1 MEAPTTR
8 FSYHHG
14 VALLHEKL
22 LHKAERILIFGPTG
36 AGKSF
41 LAAELARRLSA
52 AGRECLCLS
61 ADPGTPSFGVPAA
74 VNLGQWRLGH
84 RRLENSHQDNW
95 QLLEFEGLCSLDAAR
110 FRLPLSEAVGQLMRS
125 APEHTPCLIDAP
137 GMTQG
142 VAAAEMLQTLVARTA
157 ASRLVVLAER
167 EQVAEVM
174 PVISSLSCPVLW
186 LSPSPQARLIQRSE
200 RLDWRTRLWQH
211 YMAQSVEL
219 ELPLH
224 MLSILGTPPP
234 QNDPER
240 WPGLLVRLSDHKGQ
254 LTMGEVVALAS
265 QDIRLRCPVPHIAQQ
280 SLLQL
285 RPPSQ
290 ILLRDAR
297 HLPGHKLRTVR
308 HTPHIQPVP
317 SNRKP
322 SLVYA
327 HRTKVV
333 DRSPPIKQRDMT
345 AELVNGLFEDPLL
358 LIKTH
363 WSRRCIL
370 FDLGNTIRLP
380 MRFSH
385 HVSHIFITHAHF
397 DHIGGFM
404 GLLRVRLGTPSPCK
418 LFGPPG
424 LALHVA
430 GMLSGILWDRIGEN
444 GPEFEVAELHGKTL
458 RCYRLK
464 AGYKQVD
471 VLPEQTVHQGVIHQE
486 ARFLIRAVELDHG
499 TPVLAY
505 AYEPVESIRISE
517 QVLQAMPYPP
527 DRWLGKLKHCYLAG
541 ELDDLI
547 TLPNGEACTVS
558 TLASQLIE
566 KQAGKKLVYATDLA
580 DTPENRRKLIALA
593 RDADTLICEAAF
605 SHQDLWR
612 GRNNGHLTTTACGEI
627 ALAANVN
634 QLVPFH
640 FSRRYEGDP
649 DAMYREIEAI
659 FPHVVR
665 AGPGLSG

>member
-1 MEAPTTR
+1 MEALTTR
-8 FSYHHG
+8 FAYHAG
-14 VALLHEKL
+14 VALLYEKL
-22 LHKAERILIFGPTG
+22 LHKAERVLIFGPTG
-36 AGKSF
+36 AGKST

-52 AGRECLCLS
+52 AGQGCLCLS
-61 ADPGTPSFGVPAA
+61 ADPGTPSFGIPAA
-74 VNLGQWRLGH
+74 VNLGQWRL
-84 RRLENSHQDNW
+84 ENSHQGDW
-95 QLLEFEGLCSLDAAR
+95 QLLAFEALCSLDAAR
-110 FRLPLSEAVGQLMRS
+110 FRLPLSEAVGQLMQQV
-125 APEHTPCLIDAP
+125 PDDCPCLIDAP
-137 GMTQG
+137 GMIQG

-167 EQVAEVM
+167 EQVAELAS
-174 PVISSLSCPVLW
+174 VISALPCPVCW
-186 LSPSPQARLIQRSE
+186 LSPSSLARLPLRSE
-200 RLDWRTRLWQH
+200 RLDWRTRLWQC
-211 YMAQSVEL
+211 YLARAVEY
-219 ELPLH
+219 ELPWQALV
-224 MLSILGTPPP
+224 LLGTPPLRAE
-234 QNDPER
+234 PEC
-240 WPGLLVRLSDHKGQ
+240 WPGMLVQ
-254 LTMGEVVALAS
+254 LRDPQGGSVMGEVVALTPRG
-265 QDIRLRCPVPHIAQQ
+265 IRLRSPQGASIPP
-280 SLLQL
+280 SLLPLRGPIQL
-285 RPPSQ
+285 L
-290 ILLRDAR
+290 IRDAR

-308 HTPHIQPVP
+308 QPRSP
-317 SNRKP
+317 QTSPPARKP

-333 DRSPPIKQRDMT
+333 DRSPPITQRDMT

-380 MRFSH
+380 MRHSH

-404 GLLRVRLGTPSPCK
+404 GLLRVRLGSPSPCK

-444 GPEFEVAELHGKTL
+444 GPEFEVAELHGLTL

-464 AGYKQVD
+464 AGFRTID
-471 VLPEQTVHQGVIHQE
+471 VLPERMVHQGIIHQE

-517 QVLQAMPYPP
+517 QALQALPYPP

-541 ELDDLI
+541 ELDDVI
-547 TLPNGEACTVS
+547 TLPNGETCVVS
-558 TLASQLIE
+558 TLAAQLIE

-580 DTPENRRKLIALA
+580 DTPENRRKLITLA

-605 SHQDLWR
+605 AHQDRWR

-627 ALAANVN
+627 AVAANVS

-649 DAMYREIEAI
+649 EAMYREVEAI

-665 AGPGLSG
+665 AGPGLSP